1 MKRRTALT
9 SAFALC
15 LVAVASV
22 GSLAAD
28 PKTDVS
34 AAYAAWD
41 AAFNKGDAKAV
52 AAAYLP
58 NAKLLPPTHEVA
70 SDPAAIE
77 KFFAG
82 LHSNGVVNHKL
93 EVIDAGGDDKVV
105 YGSAKWS
112 AKGKDKDGK
121 PADFSGI
128 ATHVFERQPD
138 NSLKLRLHTFN

>member
-1 MKRRTALT
+1 MRLFHA
-9 SAFALC
+9 SAFALF
-15 LVAVASV
+15 LLTLAPV
-22 GSLAAD
+22 GFFAAD
-28 PKTDVS
+28 AKSDVT

-70 SDPAAIE
+70 SGPAAIE

-82 LHSNGVVNHKL
+82 VHANGVTNHKL

-105 YGSAKWS
+105 YGTANWT

-121 PADFSGI
+121 PADFKGI
-128 ATHVFERQPD
+128 STHVFERQAD